1 MPYSFQTD
9 VTVLIAAR
17 NAGATIRRAIR
28 SVRTQSSGPIILVDD
43 FSEDQTVKLARLESA
58 KNLTVVRP
66 PHHGALGFTRQC
78 GLNAIETPLTLLLDA
93 DDALLPGRLMR
104 FAEQMNAG
112 NFDIWADELLL
123 CDGADGRQI
132 RHIAI
137 PDFIASSPVP
147 YRLFERNY
155 LPGVGQVGY
164 KTDFAKAV
172 GYDHELHGP
181 EDIDIVL
188 RMLLN
193 GGSFAYDRKPGY
205 LMYTYPSSVSRDLE
219 RQKSMYAKSLSKFPR
234 NTVEKF
240 YLEHG
245 ASKGDFL
252 MGFLV
257 ILLHQSLYEDALELL
272 AEFEQMPPAPED
284 SEAHSKNIHT
294 GQQNSKWRVRFYKG
308 SLNIKVGKPSAA
320 LTELKEAIEIHPSAD
335 AINNLGCALRQL
347 NRIHEAH
354 QCFRR
359 AIQINPQ
366 YLDAQN
372 NIRYD
377 NRIFVTL
384 PELRLHE
391 SRREYS

>member
-1 MPYSFQTD
+1 
-9 VTVLIAAR
+9 
-17 NAGATIRRAIR
+17 
-28 SVRTQSSGPIILVDD
+28 
-43 FSEDQTVKLARLESA
+43 
-58 KNLTVVRP
+58 
-66 PHHGALGFTRQC
+66 
-78 GLNAIETPLTLLLDA
+78 
-93 DDALLPGRLMR
+93 
-104 FAEQMNAG
+104 MNAG
-112 NFDIWADELLL
+112 NSDIWADELLL
-123 CDGADGRQI
+123 CDGADGQQI
-132 RHIAI
+132 RHISI

-147 YRLFERNY
+147 YHLFERNY

-172 GYDHELHGP
+172 GYDPELHGP

-219 RQKSMYAKSLSKFPR
+219 RQKSMYAKSLSKFSR
-234 NTVEKF
+234 NTVERF

-252 MGFLV
+252 MGFLMV
-257 ILLHQSLYEDALELL
+257 LLHQSLYEDALELL
-272 AEFEQMPPAPED
+272 AECEQMPPAPED
-284 SEAHSKNIHT
+284 SEAYSKNILT

-320 LTELKEAIEIHPSAD
+320 LTELKEAMKIHPSAD
-335 AINNLGCALRQL
+335 VINNLGCALRQI
-347 NRIHEAH
+347 NRIYEAH
-354 QCFRR
+354 QCFQR